1 MDRPIVILLLNLLI
15 FGVIVALVLRTMLK
29 TSRKLKKTQ
38 GLFGRLEGRSGDV
51 LYAAERCV
59 GLRKD
64 YSDEVLETMRSN
76 EVLNRLYKQGVLMP
90 FLRAVLRATSV
101 AVISGTANEGE
112 GAAPSSDDIM
122 LEPVRS
128 VVIFYD
134 RNESLKLGTL
144 SHTSEAEEL
153 GQALADILM
162 VPFVS
167 R

>member
-29 TSRKLKKTQ
+29 TSRKLKRTQ
-38 GLFGRLEGRSGDV
+38 GLFGKLEGRSGDI
-51 LYAAERCV
+51 LYAAAQCA
-59 GLRKD
+59 GLRED
-64 YSDEVLETMRSN
+64 SSDEVLEAMRSN
-76 EVLNRLYKQGVLMP
+76 EVLKHLYKQGVLMP
-90 FLRAVLRATSV
+90 LLGAVLRATSV
-101 AVISGTANEGE
+101 AVISGTADGGE
-112 GAAPSSDDIM
+112 NLAPSSDDIM

-144 SHTSEAEEL
+144 SHTAEAEEL
-153 GQALADILM
+153 GQALADILK